1 MAAKPDQLHEL
12 PPPTPAPAELCERA
26 MGLVR
31 AHSECFWFWHPEARV
46 RHLEDVRLVVEHL
59 REYGDRRTWWDAQ
72 ELHRCLSPLYKKT
85 S

>member
-1 MAAKPDQLHEL
+1 
-12 PPPTPAPAELCERA
+12 
-26 MGLVR
+26 
-31 AHSECFWFWHPEARV
+31 V

-59 REYGDRRTWWDAQ
+59 REYGGHRAWWDAQ